1 VFRRAR
7 FTTAVEQ
14 AIRVMAF
21 NRLSPEIS
29 SSSGRQPRAVARCRR
44 YLSPYAN
51 RGLPMP
57 KCTDAKIDFG
67 RFGRRVIEADF
78 TGGDLSSD
86 GGLLLLRQVDEH
98 LGLSRAAAAAIPD
111 PRDPQRITHPLRDL
125 LAQRL
130 YGLCCGYEDLND
142 HKALRGDVLMQTA
155 VGRDE
160 ALASAP
166 TFSRLENRATRAQ
179 AWALH
184 EVLAAQFIASHG
196 KPPAE
201 LVLDIDASDVPLHGA
216 QELGAFHAYYDHHC
230 YLPLYVFCGQAMLA
244 CVLRPSKIDGARHA
258 AAVIKLLVTRL
269 RRAWPDTRFI
279 VRADSGFCR
288 RRLLQW
294 CERSGVGY
302 IIGLA
307 RNARLHAAVEVAE
320 AALADAYRASG
331 AKQRL
336 IGEFSYA
343 AQSWPHER
351 RVITRLEY
359 GEQGTNPR
367 FVVTN
372 LEGEPEAL
380 YDGLYCQRGE
390 AENRIKEAQLDL
402 FGTRASC
409 SRFIANQ
416 FRLLLAALA
425 YTLMQRLRAL
435 ALQGTEL
442 ERASAATIRVRL
454 LKIGAAILRNTRRV
468 RVMLA
473 SHHPL
478 RVLFATAASKLAAL
492 GP

>member
-1 VFRRAR
+1 
-7 FTTAVEQ
+7 
-14 AIRVMAF
+14 
-21 NRLSPEIS
+21 
-29 SSSGRQPRAVARCRR
+29 
-44 YLSPYAN
+44 
-51 RGLPMP
+51 MP
-57 KCTDAKIDFG
+57 KCTKNKIEFG
-67 RFGRRVIEADF
+67 RFGRRLIEADF
-78 TGGDLSSD
+78 SGGDLSSD
-86 GGLLLLRQVDEH
+86 GGLLLLRQVDRH

-111 PRDPQRITHPLRDL
+111 PRDPERIRHCLRDL

-142 HKALRGDVLMQTA
+142 HQALRDDVLMQTA

-184 EVLAAQFIASHG
+184 GVLIDQFVASH
-196 KPPAE
+196 KSAPEE
-201 LVLDIDASDVPLHGA
+201 LVLDIDASDVPLHGQ
-216 QELGAFHAYYDHHC
+216 QELSQFHAYYDQHC

-244 CVLRPSKIDGARHA
+244 CYLRPSKIDGAKHA
-258 AAVIKLLVTRL
+258 AALIKRLVTRL
-269 RRAWPDTRFI
+269 RQAWPNTRFV
-279 VRADSGFCR
+279 VRGDSGFCR

-294 CERSGVGY
+294 CERSDVGY
-302 IIGLA
+302 VIGLA
-307 RNARLHAAVEVAE
+307 RNARLHAAVALAE
-320 AALADAYRASG
+320 ASLADAYAASG
-331 AKQRL
+331 TKQRL
-336 IGEFSYA
+336 IGEFAYA
-343 AQSWPHER
+343 AKSWPHAR

-359 GEQGTNPR
+359 GNQGTNPR
-367 FVVTN
+367 FIVTN
-372 LEGEPEAL
+372 LQGDPVQL
-380 YDGLYCQRGE
+380 YEHLYCQRGE

-435 ALQGTEL
+435 ALQATEL

-478 RVLFATAASKLAAL
+478 RELFATAATRLAAL

>member
-1 VFRRAR
+1 
-7 FTTAVEQ
+7 
-14 AIRVMAF
+14 
-21 NRLSPEIS
+21 
-29 SSSGRQPRAVARCRR
+29 
-44 YLSPYAN
+44 
-51 RGLPMP
+51 MP
-57 KCTDAKIDFG
+57 KCTQARIEFG

-78 TGGDLSSD
+78 SGGELSSD
-86 GGLLLLRQVDEH
+86 GGLLLLRQVDGL
-98 LGLSRAAAAAIPD
+98 LGLSHAAAAAIPD
-111 PRDPQRITHPLRDL
+111 PRDPDRIRHGLREL

-142 HKALRGDVLMQTA
+142 HKALRDDVLMQTA

-184 EVLAAQFIASHG
+184 EVLAQQFIASH
-196 KPPAE
+196 KTAPEE
-201 LVLDIDASDVPLHGA
+201 LVLDIDASDVPLHGQ
-216 QELGAFHAYYDHHC
+216 QELSQFHAYYDHHC

-244 CVLRPSKIDGARHA
+244 CVLRPSRIDGARHA

-269 RRAWPDTRFI
+269 RQAWPDTRLI

-294 CERSGVGY
+294 CERADVGY
-302 IIGLA
+302 IVGLA

-320 AALADAYRASG
+320 AYLADAYQTSG
-331 AKQRL
+331 IKQRL
-336 IGEFSYA
+336 VGEFSYA
-343 AQSWPHER
+343 AKSWSHER

-359 GEQGTNPR
+359 GDQGTNPR

-372 LEGEPEAL
+372 LEGQASAL
-380 YDGLYCQRGE
+380 YDAVYCQRGE

-435 ALQGTEL
+435 ALHATEL
-442 ERASAATIRVRL
+442 ERASAATIRCRL
-454 LKIGAAILRNTRRV
+454 LKIGAAIVRNTRRV
-468 RVMLA
+468 KVMLA

-478 RVLFATAASKLAAL
+478 RELFATAAARLAAL